1 MVRDIITCRSCGNQY
16 CVTGGAGL
24 YPCPACGEMHACMPA
39 DTEKGEELQRAT
51 RLRLEGEFTAAQQ
64 CYDQALA
71 GGRES
76 FEALWGRL
84 LCLYGV
90 SFVEDPKTGGS
101 FPVVRIPRRKP
112 LQEQA
117 DFRRALELAPDGV
130 RQRFQQDAQRID
142 RARARILRLSEECPP
157 YDVFVC
163 HKTTPIGAQGYTED
177 YARAA
182 SLTRSLEQRGY
193 RVFFAPFVMEKD
205 AAGESWEAHIY
216 HAIRTSKVMLLI
228 CSEEAHILST
238 FVQSEWRRFL
248 ERMDEEGGCC
258 LLPLRYGSLPAEKLP
273 EEFARRCIE
282 AVSMEGFSA
291 QEIILGVL
299 EKYCGER
306 RAPQEP
312 TPVAHDQPAAV
323 RPAANVIRPVRI
335 QPSSGVVI
343 NQMGYGRLASL
354 APARRPEEGEKPEKP

>member
-1 MVRDIITCRSCGNQY
+1 MY
-16 CVTGGAGL
+16 
-24 YPCPACGEMHACMPA
+24 YH
-39 DTEKGEELQRAT
+39 
-51 RLRLEGEFTAAQQ
+51 RLDKL
-64 CYDQALA
+64 
-71 GGRES
+71 
-76 FEALWGRL
+76 
-84 LCLYGV
+84 
-90 SFVEDPKTGGS
+90 
-101 FPVVRIPRRKP
+101 
-112 LQEQA
+112 
-117 DFRRALELAPDGV
+117 
-130 RQRFQQDAQRID
+130 
-142 RARARILRLSEECPP
+142 
-157 YDVFVC
+157 
-163 HKTTPIGAQGYTED
+163 
-177 YARAA
+177 
-182 SLTRSLEQRGY
+182 GY
-193 RVFFAPFVMEKD
+193 RVFFAPAEMEGV
-205 AAGESWEAHIY
+205 AAGADYEAAIY
-216 HAIRTSKVMLLI
+216 HALHPAKVMLLI

-312 TPVAHDQPAAV
+312 TLVAHDKPAAV